1 MHEELKVQIT
11 ETQERL
17 VAAIEADDPYE
28 VARHRARLQD
38 LIDMASRHGVDARCL
53 GESDLAAQLKPAR
66 RVDQFGFAA
75 VCGAA
80 RR

>member
-1 MHEELKVQIT
+1 MRQELKVQIT

-38 LIDMASRHGVDARCL
+38 LIDTANRHGVDAHAWVNQTL
-53 GESDLAAQLKPAR
+53 LHS
-66 RVDQFGFAA
+66 
-75 VCGAA
+75 
-80 RR
+80 

>member
-1 MHEELKVQIT
+1 MELMHEELKVQIT

-38 LIDMASRHGVDARCL
+38 LIDMASRHGVDAHAWVNQTL
-53 GESDLAAQLKPAR
+53 LDS
-66 RVDQFGFAA
+66 
-75 VCGAA
+75 
-80 RR
+80 

>member
-1 MHEELKVQIT
+1 MRQELKIQIT

-38 LIDMASRHGVDARCL
+38 LIDTANRHGVDAHAWVNQTL
-53 GESDLAAQLKPAR
+53 LHS
-66 RVDQFGFAA
+66 
-75 VCGAA
+75 
-80 RR
+80 